1 MTTDPDLAY
10 LGEIDAASR
19 VYQDDLGRLTALAAA
34 RWHRKIRRAARR
46 YERATAITNGGTMN
60 ITARTAR
67 SLAMTASCAALAGAA
82 LTAAAV
88 PASASAHVGRCRNG
102 QVAIVLT
109 HPVQQGG
116 SQGWTVEAQDKGN
129 TACTISGYPRLGLQG
144 RHGQR
149 LRSTVI
155 DGSTIFHASPTPSV
169 VTLEPGG
176 FAEAWLAYGTVSGP
190 GSVNAH
196 ALTIRMQGAASHK
209 TAVLASGTVPVT
221 RAVVDVTAWKLR
233 KG

>member
-1 MTTDPDLAY
+1 MITDPAACAY
-10 LGEIDAASR
+10 LAEITEAYAQ
-19 VYQDDLGRLTALAAA
+19 YETEITGATAGAGA
-34 RWHRKIRRAARR
+34 RWHRKIHAARLR
-46 YERATAITNGGTMN
+46 LAAATASPTGETMN
-60 ITARTAR
+60 RTAIR
-67 SLAMTASCAALAGAA
+67 TAAASCAALAAA
-82 LTAAAV
+82 SVTLAAV
-88 PASASAHVGRCRNG
+88 PASASAHAPRCRTG

-109 HPVQQGG
+109 HPVAQGG
-116 SQGWTVEAQDKGN
+116 STGWTIEAQDKGHA
-129 TACTISGYPRLGLQG
+129 ACTIGGYPRLGLQG

-155 DGSTIFHASPTPSV
+155 DGSTIFHASPAPSV